1 MGPLPYVS
9 IVMPVRN
16 EANYIERSLRM
27 VLNQDYEPH
36 SFEVLVADG
45 LSTDGTRECIRQ
57 MQETHANLRLID
69 NPRKIV
75 PTGLN
80 AAIQQAGGDVIIR
93 IDGHA
98 IVETDYV
105 SQCISWLE
113 KSGADCVGGAVESK
127 GQGTIGEAIALA
139 MSSSFGVGGSGFRVA
154 AADAKPV
161 LTDTVPFGAYRRD
174 VFDRVG
180 LFNEKMVRHQD
191 YEFCYRLR
199 QAGGKI
205 LLLPQVRAEY
215 YVRSSL
221 KALGR
226 QYWQYGIWKGR
237 FVRAHPD
244 SLKVRHLVPPL
255 FVLAMAITF
264 FLSLLISSLFLI
276 FFGII
281 GMYMLFVLLA
291 SLKLSQHS
299 SWRFVPILPIVF
311 IILHISWGTGVWIG
325 LSSAKKITN

>member
-1 MGPLPYVS
+1 MSSLPYVS
-9 IVMPVRN
+9 IIMPIRN
-16 EANYIERSLRM
+16 EVDYIEHCLRM
-27 VLNQDYEPH
+27 VLNQDYKPH
-36 SFEVLVADG
+36 RFEVLVADG
-45 LSTDGTRECIRQ
+45 MSTDGTRECVQ
-57 MQETHANLRLID
+57 QLQKKYANLRLID
-69 NPRKIV
+69 NPGKIV

-80 AAIQQAGGDVIIR
+80 AAIQQARGDVIVR

-98 IVETDYV
+98 IVEKDYV
-105 SQCISWLE
+105 SQCITWLE

-127 GQGTIGEAIALA
+127 GQGTVGEAIALA

-154 AADAKPV
+154 AAEAKPV
-161 LTDTVPFGAYRRD
+161 LTDTVPFGAYRRE

-199 QAGGKI
+199 RAGGKI

-221 KALGR
+221 KALWR

-244 SLKVRHLVPPL
+244 SLKIRHLVPPL
-255 FVLAMAITF
+255 FVLALVITF
-264 FLSLLISSLFLI
+264 FLSLLFSSFFLL

-281 GMYMLFVLLA
+281 GTYMLFVLLA
-291 SLKLSQHS
+291 SLKLSQHN
-299 SWRFVPILPIVF
+299 SWRFFPILPIVF
-311 IILHISWGTGVWIG
+311 MILHISWGTGVWLG
-325 LSSAKKITN
+325 LSSPKKITN